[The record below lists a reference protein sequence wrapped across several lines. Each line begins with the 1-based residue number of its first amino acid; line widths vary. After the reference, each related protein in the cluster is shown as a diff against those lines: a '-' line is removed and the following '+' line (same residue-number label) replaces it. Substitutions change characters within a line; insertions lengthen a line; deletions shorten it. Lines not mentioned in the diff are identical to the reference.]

1 MSDRQQEGHTAYIG
15 LGSNLGQRRRIL
27 QRAIEAL
34 DSRDG
39 IAVRQVSSFIET
51 EPVGGPP
58 QGPYINAA
66 AELRTTLSP
75 RELLE
80 ELLDV
85 EDELGRVR
93 TVHWGPRKLDLDL
106 LLYEDQIIDEPGLQ
120 VPHPHM
126 HKRPFVLDP
135 LSEIAPEV
143 THPVLDKTV
152 SEMQEEL

>member
-1 MSDRQQEGHTAYIG
+1 
-15 LGSNLGQRRRIL
+15 
-27 QRAIEAL
+27 
-34 DSRDG
+34 

-85 EDELGRVR
+85 EDKLGRVR